1 MPGMASSQSR
11 IQKRSNTIM
20 AELIIYIDANFGG
33 LHTHLFESTSDFTQL
48 ALGGVGSG
56 INGNWNDRTSS
67 FVIISGHWTFFKD
80 INFSFQQGGILG
92 PGLYSFVQNFGID
105 NDALSSVRLVS
116 ST

>member
-1 MPGMASSQSR
+1 MPGMASLQSR
-11 IQKRSNTIM
+11 IQKRRNTIM

-33 LHTHLFESTSDFTQL
+33 LHTHLFESTPDFTQL

-56 INGNWNDRTSS
+56 INGNWNDRVSS
-67 FVIISGHWTFFKD
+67 FVIVSGHWTFFKD
-80 INFSFQQGGILG
+80 IHFSFQQGGILG